1 VRIKIK
7 TKVSATLAEV
17 QEGFNKDLFLQLSP
31 PFPKVE
37 LQFFEGSTKGDLVSL
52 ELNFGLFKQTWTSK
66 IMEDGEKDGRWYFID
81 EGTELPFFLKS
92 WRHLHVVESRAEG
105 SVIIDD
111 ITYTTGTIFTD
122 LVMYLPMLGQFLYRK
137 PIYKRVFRRK

>member
-1 VRIKIK
+1 MRIKVT
-7 TKVSATLAEV
+7 TKVSATLNEV
-17 QEGFNKDLFLQLSP
+17 KKGFNQELFLQLSP

-37 LQFFEGSTKGDLVSL
+37 LQFFEGSSKGNLVSL

-66 IMEDGEKDGRWYFID
+66 IIEDGEEEGHWFFVD

-92 WRHLHVVESRAEG
+92 WTHRHVVEGHAEG
-105 SVIIDD
+105 SLIIDD
-111 ITYTTGTIFTD
+111 ISYSTGTIFTD
-122 LVMYLPMLGQFLYRK
+122 LVMYLPLLGQFLYRK

>member
-1 VRIKIK
+1 M
-7 TKVSATLAEV
+7 
-17 QEGFNKDLFLQLSP
+17 
-31 PFPKVE
+31 
-37 LQFFEGSTKGDLVSL
+37 SL
-52 ELNFGLFKQTWTSK
+52 ELNFGFFKQTWTSK
-66 IMEDGEKDGRWYFID
+66 IMEDGEEDGKWFFVD

-92 WRHLHVVESRAEG
+92 WTHRHVVESATAG

-137 PIYKRVFRRK
+137 PIYKRVFLAKIKH